1 MPDTDI
7 RINITANDNASAS
20 INKVKSN
27 INSVSALKIKGNTFD
42 GIKNSAEKSAS
53 SLLHLQQ
60 TAGNIGNA
68 FSRAASAAQRALDSM
83 RGSADK
89 TTKSVEGIQQPAGNA
104 GAVFSKLAGL
114 AGKAF
119 AVASIADFSKRCLEA
134 SANAELLRKGLARS
148 LGAADAE
155 KLISDVQAIGEA
167 SAYDATQLLPLSR
180 AWVNIGDNAE
190 QATDKMRTIVDISS
204 AYGLTADQ
212 VGAVN
217 LALSQMQMAG
227 KIGQQ
232 DMMQLLNAGVPAWQ
246 LLSEK
251 MGLSVAQLKDM
262 SSSGELTQ
270 EAIDALFEIMKEKGD
285 GAASDMANTLAGKF
299 SNIEES
305 AANSMSAIG
314 EIITDAF
321 DLKNVLGSI
330 GEFVGSFKAALI
342 EVKDAAKNV
351 GVTQAIT
358 DQLEKVSPVA
368 ASAFGTISSALKDIG
383 SFCKENSGL
392 IKAVGEAVMIVGSAF
407 LSLKGI
413 IAICTTAAK
422 IFTAVA
428 TMNPYVLGITA
439 VIAALVLIHDNW
451 DEISKAASQCWQSV
465 TETMERIKTSI
476 IEKFNGAID
485 SVKQT
490 WNEFTNFLA
499 HPIDTVINIT
509 RNVASRYS
517 SGGVNDPMP
526 DAKGGV
532 FGVHAMAKGGLVG
545 GLVPM
550 ATGGELKRGTPALVG
565 EAGPEAVIPLKNTV
579 LSQIGK
585 AIADAY
591 NGGKAGRTKVG
602 EIEESIKTTADTG
615 EVNAYVK
622 VLQDASKKAQEIG
635 QKVKEFSDYQ
645 KDANDEA
652 KKYAETGEETISMQ
666 EKLASKEREISK
678 LKASRSGADTAEGLE
693 ARLSQLEAE
702 KAQISA
708 TYEAKKAAAIKAAQ
722 EAADAKTRIEQE
734 AADAVKQVQTKA
746 AEDVFS
752 HETTLR
758 NAKAALD
765 KAANAQSLSEYAA
778 IMSQKDEVTGESYAS
793 ILANEN
799 ALGETR
805 RAWYEEMML
814 NAVSWGTYMQETL
827 TTVAEQFQSGVAQG
841 LTECIMQGKTLS
853 DMFGSLANTLL
864 STLINNVLKKWIS
877 SMGIIQSLNA
887 ANSKTAM
894 ANAKAEAAA
903 QAAKS
908 GVYAANATAR
918 VIETMPFMVYGAG
931 ALVAAQMQTAKVGA
945 LQFATGGYVSGTGTS
960 TSDSIPT
967 MLSNG
972 EYVLN
977 AQAVQAIGRPTLN
990 MLNSGAISGLAS
1002 GGSVGG
1008 GADIGIRPSS
1018 NVTLNVSALDASS
1031 FSDFLQRDGGK
1042 ALKQF
1047 LLDTD
1052 RDYTGSSDVW

>member
-1 MPDTDI
+1 MADHKI
-7 RINITANDNASAS
+7 QIGITAIDNASSTFNRIKAIMKQLGS
-20 INKVKSN
+20 I
-27 INSVSALKIKGNTFD
+27 KISGRAFD
-42 GIKNSAEKSAS
+42 GLNDGANNAKR
-53 SLLHLQQ
+53 HLQDVQ
-60 TAGNIGNA
+60 DEGKKTEDI
-68 FSRAASAAQRALDSM
+68 FSRLRPVLV
-83 RGSADK
+83 R
-89 TTKSVEGIQQPAGNA
+89 T
-104 GAVFSKLAGL
+104 FAGL
-114 AGKAF
+114 
-119 AVASIADFSKRCLEA
+119 SIAGFAKKCLEA
-134 SANAELLRKGLARS
+134 SANMELLKKGLSRT
-148 LGAADAE
+148 LGDASAE
-155 KLISDVQAIGEA
+155 KLISDLQDIGEA
-167 SAYDATQLLPLSR
+167 SAYDSTQLLPLAR

-204 AYGLTADQ
+204 AYGLTAEQ
-212 VGAVN
+212 VGSVN
-217 LALSQMQMAG
+217 LALSQMSMAG

-232 DMMQLLNAGVPAWQ
+232 DMMQLLNAGVPAWN
-246 LLSEK
+246 LLSEA
-251 MGLSVAQLKDM
+251 MGMSVAELKDM
-262 SSSGELTQ
+262 SSKGELTE
-270 EAIDALFEIMKEKGD
+270 EAIATLFDAMKEKGQ
-285 GAASDMANTLAGKF
+285 GAAADMAGTLSGKF

-305 AANSMSAIG
+305 ATNSMIAIG
-314 EIITDAF
+314 DIMTNAF
-321 DLKNVLGSI
+321 DLKDVLGSI
-330 GEFVGSFKAALI
+330 GDFTGQFKSMMISL
-342 EVKDAAKNV
+342 KDEANKIGLA
-351 GVTQAIT
+351 QAIT
-358 DQLEKVSPVA
+358 NELNKVSPAA
-368 ASAFGTISSALKDIG
+368 ASAFSSVANTLKEIFN
-383 SFCKENSGL
+383 FCKNNKEA
-392 IKAVGEAVMIVGSAF
+392 IKDVAEAVTIVGGAF
-407 LSLKGI
+407 LSLKGV
-413 IAICTTAAK
+413 IALCTTAAR

-428 TMNPYVLGITA
+428 AMNPYVLGITL
-439 VIAALVLIHDNW
+439 VIAALIAIHDHW
-451 DEISKAASQCWQSV
+451 DGIKEAFQNGKAVVLKVMDDIGQWIHDKV
-465 TETMERIKTSI
+465 E
-476 IEKFNGAID
+476 GAIN
-485 SVKQT
+485 SVKQA
-490 WNEFTNFLA
+490 WDGLVSFIQ
-499 HPIDTVINIT
+499 HPIDTMVRVNT
-509 RNVASRYS
+509 QERENAASAADLPGR
-517 SGGVNDPMP
+517 
-526 DAKGGV
+526 AKGGV
-532 FGVHAMAKGGLVG
+532 FGLHAMAKGGLVG

-645 KDANDEA
+645 KEANEEA
-652 KKYAETGEETISMQ
+652 KKYTETGEATISMQ
-666 EKLASKEREISK
+666 EELAAKERKISK
-678 LKASRSGADTAEGLE
+678 IKASQTGADTSEGISNKL
-693 ARLSQLEAE
+693 AALEAE

-708 TYEAKKAAAIKAAQ
+708 TYEAEKAAAIKAAQ
-722 EAADAKTRIEQE
+722 EAADAKVRIEQE
-734 AADAVKQVQTKA
+734 AQNAIKQVQTKA

-841 LTECIMQGKTLS
+841 LTECIMQGKMLS
-853 DMFGSLANTLL
+853 AMFGSLANTLL

-894 ANAKAEAAA
+894 ANAKAETAA

-931 ALVAAQMQTAKVGA
+931 ALVAAQMQTAKVGS
-945 LQFATGGYVSGTGTS
+945 LQLATGGYVSGAGTS
-960 TSDSIPT
+960 TSDSIPA

-1008 GADIGIRPSS
+1008 GADVGMRPAS

-1031 FSDFLQRDGGK
+1031 FSDFLQNGGLDEIRQK
-1042 ALKQF
+1042 

-1052 RDYTGSSDVW
+1052 RNFATDAGVW

>member
-1 MPDTDI
+1 MADHKI
-7 RINITANDNASAS
+7 QIGITAIDNASSTFNRIKAIMKQLGS
-20 INKVKSN
+20 I
-27 INSVSALKIKGNTFD
+27 KISGRAFD
-42 GIKNSAEKSAS
+42 GLNDGANNAKR
-53 SLLHLQQ
+53 HLQDVQ
-60 TAGNIGNA
+60 DEGKKTEDI
-68 FSRAASAAQRALDSM
+68 FSRLRPVLV
-83 RGSADK
+83 R
-89 TTKSVEGIQQPAGNA
+89 T
-104 GAVFSKLAGL
+104 FAGL
-114 AGKAF
+114 
-119 AVASIADFSKRCLEA
+119 SIAGFAKKCLEA
-134 SANAELLRKGLARS
+134 SANMELLKKGLSRT
-148 LGAADAE
+148 LGDASAE
-155 KLISDVQAIGEA
+155 KLISDLQDIGEA
-167 SAYDATQLLPLSR
+167 SAYDSTQLLPLAR

-204 AYGLTADQ
+204 AYGLTAEQ
-212 VGAVN
+212 VGSVN
-217 LALSQMQMAG
+217 LALSQMSMAG

-232 DMMQLLNAGVPAWQ
+232 DMMQLLNAGVPAWN
-246 LLSEK
+246 LLSEA
-251 MGLSVAQLKDM
+251 MGMSVAELKDM
-262 SSSGELTQ
+262 SSKGELTE
-270 EAIDALFEIMKEKGD
+270 EAIATLFDAMKEKGQ
-285 GAASDMANTLAGKF
+285 GAAADMAGTLSGKF

-305 AANSMSAIG
+305 ATNSMIAIG
-314 EIITDAF
+314 DIMTNAF
-321 DLKNVLGSI
+321 DLKDVLGSI
-330 GEFVGSFKAALI
+330 GDFTGQFKSMMISL
-342 EVKDAAKNV
+342 KDEANKIGLA
-351 GVTQAIT
+351 QAIT
-358 DQLEKVSPVA
+358 NELNKVSPAA
-368 ASAFGTISSALKDIG
+368 ASAFSSVANTLKEIFN
-383 SFCKENSGL
+383 FCKNNKEA
-392 IKAVGEAVMIVGSAF
+392 IKDVAEAVTIVGGAF
-407 LSLKGI
+407 LSLKGV
-413 IAICTTAAK
+413 IALCTTAAR

-428 TMNPYVLGITA
+428 AMNPYVLGITL
-439 VIAALVLIHDNW
+439 VIAALIAIHDHW
-451 DEISKAASQCWQSV
+451 DGIKEAFQNGKAVVLKVMDDIGQWIHDKV
-465 TETMERIKTSI
+465 E
-476 IEKFNGAID
+476 GAIN
-485 SVKQT
+485 SVKQA
-490 WNEFTNFLA
+490 WDGLVSFIQ
-499 HPIDTVINIT
+499 HPIDTMVRVNT
-509 RNVASRYS
+509 QERENAASAADLPGR
-517 SGGVNDPMP
+517 
-526 DAKGGV
+526 AKGGV
-532 FGVHAMAKGGLVG
+532 FGLHAMAKGGLVG

-645 KDANDEA
+645 KEANEEA
-652 KKYAETGEETISMQ
+652 KKYTETGEATISMQ
-666 EKLASKEREISK
+666 EELAAKEREISK
-678 LKASRSGADTAEGLE
+678 IKASQTGADTSEGISNKL
-693 ARLSQLEAE
+693 AALEAE

-708 TYEAKKAAAIKAAQ
+708 TYEAEKAAAIKAAQ
-722 EAADAKTRIEQE
+722 EAADAKVRIEQE
-734 AADAVKQVQTKA
+734 AQNAIKQVQTKA

-841 LTECIMQGKTLS
+841 LTECIMQGKMLS
-853 DMFGSLANTLL
+853 AMFGSLANTLL

-931 ALVAAQMQTAKVGA
+931 ALVAAQMQTAKVGS
-945 LQFATGGYVSGTGTS
+945 LQLATGGYVSGAGTS
-960 TSDSIPT
+960 TSDSIPA

-1008 GADIGIRPSS
+1008 GADVGMRPAS

-1031 FSDFLQRDGGK
+1031 FSDFLQNGGLDEIRQK
-1042 ALKQF
+1042 

-1052 RDYTGSSDVW
+1052 RNFATDAGVW

>member
-1 MPDTDI
+1 MANNKI
-7 RINITANDNASAS
+7 QISITAVDNASKTVD
-20 INKVKSN
+20 KVKSN
-27 INSVSALKIKGNTFD
+27 MQKLKGIQINGRAFD
-42 GIKNSAEKSAS
+42 G
-53 SLLHLQQ
+53 LR
-60 TAGNIGNA
+60 T
-68 FSRAASAAQRALDSM
+68 
-83 RGSADK
+83 SADK
-89 TTKSVEGIQQPAGNA
+89 AAQSVSRLQQAAGQT
-104 GAVFSKLAGL
+104 GGTFSRLAPIIGR
-114 AGKAF
+114 AF
-119 AVASIADFSKRCLEA
+119 AVGSIVAFSQKCLSA
-134 SANAELLRKGLARS
+134 SANMELLKKGLSRT
-148 LGAADAE
+148 LGDASAE
-155 KLISDVQAIGEA
+155 KLISDLQDIGEA
-167 SAYDATQLLPLSR
+167 SAYDSTQLLPLAR

-204 AYGLTADQ
+204 AYGLTAEQ
-212 VGAVN
+212 VGSVN
-217 LALSQMQMAG
+217 LALSQMSMAG

-232 DMMQLLNAGVPAWQ
+232 DMMQLLNAGVPAWN
-246 LLSEK
+246 LLSEA
-251 MGLSVAQLKDM
+251 MGMSVAELKDM
-262 SSSGELTQ
+262 SSKGELTE
-270 EAIDALFEIMKEKGD
+270 EAIATLFDAMKNKGQS
-285 GAASDMANTLAGKF
+285 AAADMAGTLSGKF

-305 AANSMSAIG
+305 ATNSFIAIG
-314 EIITDAF
+314 DIMTNAF

-330 GEFVGSFKAALI
+330 GDFTGQFKSLMI
-342 EVKDAAKNV
+342 SIRDNAKNV
-351 GVTQAIT
+351 GVAQAIT
-358 DQLEKVSPVA
+358 NELNKVSPAA
-368 ASAFGTISSALKDIG
+368 ASAFSAVTDVLKGIFN
-383 SFCKENSGL
+383 FCKNNKEA
-392 IKAVGEAVMIVGSAF
+392 IKDVAEAVTIVGGAF
-407 LSLKGI
+407 LSLKGV
-413 IAICTTAAK
+413 IALCTTAAR

-428 TMNPYVLGITA
+428 AMNPYVLGITI
-439 VIAALVLIHDNW
+439 VIAALIAIHDHW
-451 DEISKAASQCWQSV
+451 DDIKEAFQNGKAVVLKVMDDIGQWIHDKV
-465 TETMERIKTSI
+465 E
-476 IEKFNGAID
+476 GAIN
-485 SVKQT
+485 SVKQA
-490 WNEFTNFLA
+490 WDGLVSFIQ
-499 HPIDTVINIT
+499 HPIDTMV
-509 RNVASRYS
+509 R
-517 SGGVNDPMP
+517 VNTQAREQAAVSPTGY
-526 DAKGGV
+526 AKGGV
-532 FGVHAMAKGGLVG
+532 FGLHAMAKGGLVG

-693 ARLSQLEAE
+693 ARLSRLEAE

-708 TYEAKKAAAIKAAQ
+708 TYEAEKAAAIKAAQ

-853 DMFGSLANTLL
+853 AMFGSLANTLL

-931 ALVAAQMQTAKVGA
+931 ALVAAQMQTAKGGA
-945 LQFATGGYVSGTGTS
+945 LQFATGGYVSGAGTS
-960 TSDSIPT
+960 TSDSIPA

-977 AQAVQAIGRPTLN
+977 AQAVQAIGHPTLN

-1031 FSDFLQRDGGK
+1031 FSDFLQNGGLDEIRQK
-1042 ALKQF
+1042 

-1052 RDYTGSSDVW
+1052 RNFATDAGVW

>member
-1 MPDTDI
+1 MANNKI
-7 RINITANDNASAS
+7 QISITAVDNASKTVD
-20 INKVKSN
+20 KVKSN
-27 INSVSALKIKGNTFD
+27 MQKLKGIQINGRAFD
-42 GIKNSAEKSAS
+42 G
-53 SLLHLQQ
+53 LR
-60 TAGNIGNA
+60 T
-68 FSRAASAAQRALDSM
+68 
-83 RGSADK
+83 SADK
-89 TTKSVEGIQQPAGNA
+89 AAQSVSRLQQAAGQT
-104 GAVFSKLAGL
+104 GGTFSRLAPIIGR
-114 AGKAF
+114 AF
-119 AVASIADFSKRCLEA
+119 AVGSIVAFSQKCLSA
-134 SANAELLRKGLARS
+134 SANMELLKKGLSRT
-148 LGAADAE
+148 LGDANAE
-155 KLISDVQAIGEA
+155 KLISDLQDIGEA
-167 SAYDATQLLPLSR
+167 SAYDSTQLLPLAR

-204 AYGLTADQ
+204 AYGLTAEQ
-212 VGAVN
+212 VGSVN
-217 LALSQMQMAG
+217 LALSQMSMAG

-232 DMMQLLNAGVPAWQ
+232 DMMQLLNAGVPAWN
-246 LLSEK
+246 LLSEA
-251 MGLSVAQLKDM
+251 MGMSVAELKDM
-262 SSSGELTQ
+262 SSKGQLTE
-270 EAIDALFEIMKEKGD
+270 EAIATLFDAMKNKGQ
-285 GAASDMANTLAGKF
+285 GAAADMAGTLSGKF
-299 SNIEES
+299 SNIQES
-305 AANSMSAIG
+305 ATNSLIAIG
-314 EIITDAF
+314 DLMENAF

-330 GEFVGSFKAALI
+330 GDFTGQFKSLMI
-342 EVKDAAKNV
+342 SIRDDAKNV
-351 GVTQAIT
+351 GVAQAIT
-358 DQLEKVSPVA
+358 NELNKVSPAA
-368 ASAFGTISSALKDIG
+368 ASAFSAVTDALKDVFN
-383 SFCKENSGL
+383 FCKNNKEA
-392 IKAVGEAVMIVGSAF
+392 IKDVAEAVTIVGGAF
-407 LSLKGI
+407 LSLKGV
-413 IAICTTAAK
+413 IALCTTAAR

-428 TMNPYVLGITA
+428 AMNPYVLGITI
-439 VIAALVLIHDNW
+439 VIAALIAIHDHW
-451 DEISKAASQCWQSV
+451 DDIKEAFQNGKAVVLKVMDDIGQWIHDKV
-465 TETMERIKTSI
+465 E
-476 IEKFNGAID
+476 GAIN
-485 SVKQT
+485 SVKQA
-490 WNEFTNFLA
+490 WDGLVSFIQ
-499 HPIDTVINIT
+499 HPIDTMVRVNTQAREQAAVSPT
-509 RNVASRYS
+509 RY
-517 SGGVNDPMP
+517 
-526 DAKGGV
+526 AKGGV
-532 FGVHAMAKGGLVG
+532 FGLHAMAKGGLVG

-591 NGGKAGRTKVG
+591 NGGKAGKSKVG

-645 KDANDEA
+645 KEANEEA

-708 TYEAKKAAAIKAAQ
+708 TYEAEKAAAIKAAQ

-853 DMFGSLANTLL
+853 AMFGSLANTLL

-894 ANAKAEAAA
+894 ANAKAETAA

-931 ALVAAQMQTAKVGA
+931 ALVAAQMQTAKVGS
-945 LQFATGGYVSGTGTS
+945 LQLATGGYVSGAGTS
-960 TSDSIPT
+960 TSDSIPA

-977 AQAVQAIGRPTLN
+977 AQAVQAIGCPTLN

-1008 GADIGIRPSS
+1008 GADVGMRPAS

-1031 FSDFLQRDGGK
+1031 FSDFLQNGGLDEIRQK
-1042 ALKQF
+1042 

-1052 RDYTGSSDVW
+1052 RNFATDAGVW

>member
-1 MPDTDI
+1 MANNKI
-7 RINITANDNASAS
+7 QISITAVDNASKTVD
-20 INKVKSN
+20 KVKSN
-27 INSVSALKIKGNTFD
+27 MQKLKGIQINGRAFD
-42 GIKNSAEKSAS
+42 G
-53 SLLHLQQ
+53 LR
-60 TAGNIGNA
+60 T
-68 FSRAASAAQRALDSM
+68 
-83 RGSADK
+83 SADK
-89 TTKSVEGIQQPAGNA
+89 AAQSVSRLQQAAGQT
-104 GAVFSKLAGL
+104 GGTFSRLAPIIGR
-114 AGKAF
+114 AF
-119 AVASIADFSKRCLEA
+119 AVGSIVAFSQKCLSA
-134 SANAELLRKGLARS
+134 SANMELLKKGLSRT
-148 LGAADAE
+148 LGDANAE
-155 KLISDVQAIGEA
+155 KLISDLQDIGEA
-167 SAYDATQLLPLSR
+167 SAYDSTQLLPLAR

-204 AYGLTADQ
+204 AYGLTAEQ
-212 VGAVN
+212 VGSVN
-217 LALSQMQMAG
+217 LALSQMSMAG

-232 DMMQLLNAGVPAWQ
+232 DMMQLLNAGVPAWN
-246 LLSEK
+246 LLSEA
-251 MGLSVAQLKDM
+251 MGMSVAELKDM
-262 SSSGELTQ
+262 SSKGQLTE
-270 EAIDALFEIMKEKGD
+270 EAIATLFDAMKNKGQ
-285 GAASDMANTLAGKF
+285 GAAADMAGTLSGKF
-299 SNIEES
+299 SNIQES
-305 AANSMSAIG
+305 ATNSLIAIG
-314 EIITDAF
+314 DLMENAF

-330 GEFVGSFKAALI
+330 GDFTGQFKSLMI
-342 EVKDAAKNV
+342 SIRDDAKNV
-351 GVTQAIT
+351 GVAQAIT
-358 DQLEKVSPVA
+358 NELNKVSPAA
-368 ASAFGTISSALKDIG
+368 ASAFSAVTDALKDVFN
-383 SFCKENSGL
+383 FCKNNKEA
-392 IKAVGEAVMIVGSAF
+392 IKDVAEAVTIVGGAF
-407 LSLKGI
+407 LSLKGV
-413 IAICTTAAK
+413 IALCTTAAR

-428 TMNPYVLGITA
+428 AMNPYVLGITI
-439 VIAALVLIHDNW
+439 VIAALIAIHDHW
-451 DEISKAASQCWQSV
+451 DDIKEAFQNGKAVVLKVMDDIGQWIHV
-465 TETMERIKTSI
+465 KVE
-476 IEKFNGAID
+476 GAIN
-485 SVKQT
+485 SVKQA
-490 WNEFTNFLA
+490 WDGLVSFIQ
-499 HPIDTVINIT
+499 HPIDTMVRVNTQAREQAAVSPT
-509 RNVASRYS
+509 RY
-517 SGGVNDPMP
+517 
-526 DAKGGV
+526 AKGGV
-532 FGVHAMAKGGLVG
+532 FGLHAMAKGGLVG

-591 NGGKAGRTKVG
+591 NGGKAGKSKVG

-645 KDANDEA
+645 KEANEEA
-652 KKYAETGEETISMQ
+652 KKYTETGEATISMQ
-666 EKLASKEREISK
+666 EELAAKEREISK

-693 ARLSQLEAE
+693 ARLSRLEAE
-702 KAQISA
+702 KSHISA
-708 TYEAKKAAAIKAAQ
+708 TYEAEKAAAIKAAQ

-853 DMFGSLANTLL
+853 AMFGSLANTLM

-877 SMGIIQSLNA
+877 SMGIIQNLNA

-931 ALVAAQMQTAKVGA
+931 ALVAAQMQTAKGGA
-945 LQFATGGYVSGTGTS
+945 LQFATGGYVSGAGTS
-960 TSDSIPT
+960 TSDSIPA

-1008 GADIGIRPSS
+1008 GTDVGIRPSS

-1031 FSDFLQRDGGK
+1031 FSDFLQNGGLDEIRQK
-1042 ALKQF
+1042 

-1052 RDYTGSSDVW
+1052 RNFATDAGVW

>member
-1 MPDTDI
+1 MANNKI
-7 RINITANDNASAS
+7 QISITAVDNASKTVD
-20 INKVKSN
+20 KVKSN
-27 INSVSALKIKGNTFD
+27 MQKLKGIQINGRAFD
-42 GIKNSAEKSAS
+42 G
-53 SLLHLQQ
+53 LR
-60 TAGNIGNA
+60 T
-68 FSRAASAAQRALDSM
+68 
-83 RGSADK
+83 SADK
-89 TTKSVEGIQQPAGNA
+89 AAQSVSRLQQAAGQT
-104 GAVFSKLAGL
+104 GGTFSRLAPIIGR
-114 AGKAF
+114 AF
-119 AVASIADFSKRCLEA
+119 AVGSIVAFSQKCLSA
-134 SANAELLRKGLARS
+134 SANMELLKKGLSRT
-148 LGAADAE
+148 LGDANAE
-155 KLISDVQAIGEA
+155 KLISDLQDIGEA
-167 SAYDATQLLPLSR
+167 SAYDSTQLLPLAR

-204 AYGLTADQ
+204 AYGLTAEQ
-212 VGAVN
+212 VGSVN
-217 LALSQMQMAG
+217 LALSQMSMAG

-232 DMMQLLNAGVPAWQ
+232 DMMQLLNAGVPAWN
-246 LLSEK
+246 LLSEA
-251 MGLSVAQLKDM
+251 MGMSVAELKDM
-262 SSSGELTQ
+262 SSKGQLTE
-270 EAIDALFEIMKEKGD
+270 EAIATLFDAMKNKGQ
-285 GAASDMANTLAGKF
+285 GAAVDMAGTLSGKF
-299 SNIEES
+299 SNIQES
-305 AANSMSAIG
+305 ATNSLIAIG
-314 EIITDAF
+314 DLMENAF

-330 GEFVGSFKAALI
+330 GDFTGQFKSLMI
-342 EVKDAAKNV
+342 SIRDDAKNV
-351 GVTQAIT
+351 GVAQAIT
-358 DQLEKVSPVA
+358 NELNKVSPAA
-368 ASAFGTISSALKDIG
+368 ASAFSAVTDALKDVFN
-383 SFCKENSGL
+383 FCKNNKEA
-392 IKAVGEAVMIVGSAF
+392 IKDVAEAVTIVGGAF
-407 LSLKGI
+407 LSLKGV
-413 IAICTTAAK
+413 IALCTTAAR

-428 TMNPYVLGITA
+428 AMNPYVLGITI
-439 VIAALVLIHDNW
+439 VIAALIAIHDHW
-451 DEISKAASQCWQSV
+451 DDIKEAFQNGKAVVLKVMDDIGQWIHDKV
-465 TETMERIKTSI
+465 E
-476 IEKFNGAID
+476 GAIN
-485 SVKQT
+485 SVKQA
-490 WNEFTNFLA
+490 WDGLVSFIQ
-499 HPIDTVINIT
+499 HPIDTMV
-509 RNVASRYS
+509 R
-517 SGGVNDPMP
+517 VNTQAREQAAVSPTGY
-526 DAKGGV
+526 AKGGV
-532 FGVHAMAKGGLVG
+532 FGLHAMAKGGLVG

-591 NGGKAGRTKVG
+591 NGGKAGKSKVG

-645 KDANDEA
+645 KEANEEA
-652 KKYAETGEETISMQ
+652 KKYTETGEATISMQ
-666 EKLASKEREISK
+666 EEVAAKERKISKIKASQTGVDTSEGISNKLA
-678 LKASRSGADTAEGLE
+678 A
-693 ARLSQLEAE
+693 LEAE

-708 TYEAKKAAAIKAAQ
+708 TYEAEKAAAIKAAQ
-722 EAADAKTRIEQE
+722 EAADAKVRIEQE
-734 AADAVKQVQTKA
+734 AQNAIKQVQTNA
-746 AEDVFS
+746 ATDVFS

-765 KAANAQSLSEYAA
+765 KAANAQSLSEYAE
-778 IMSQKDEVTGESYAS
+778 IMSQKDEITGESYAS

-827 TTVAEQFQSGVAQG
+827 TIVAEQLQSGMAQG
-841 LTECIMQGKTLS
+841 LTQCIMQGKSLAS
-853 DMFGSLANTLL
+853 MFGSLANTLM

-877 SMGIIQSLNA
+877 SMGIIQNLNA

-931 ALVAAQMQTAKVGA
+931 ALVAAQMQTAKGGA
-945 LQFATGGYVSGTGTS
+945 LQFATGGYVSGAGTS
-960 TSDSIPT
+960 TSDSIPA

-1008 GADIGIRPSS
+1008 GTDVGIRPSS

-1031 FSDFLQRDGGK
+1031 FSDFLQNGGLDEIRQK
-1042 ALKQF
+1042 

-1052 RDYTGSSDVW
+1052 RNFATDAGVW

>member
-1 MPDTDI
+1 MANNKI
-7 RINITANDNASAS
+7 QISITAVDNASKTVD
-20 INKVKSN
+20 KVKSN
-27 INSVSALKIKGNTFD
+27 MQKLKGIQINGRAFD
-42 GIKNSAEKSAS
+42 G
-53 SLLHLQQ
+53 LR
-60 TAGNIGNA
+60 T
-68 FSRAASAAQRALDSM
+68 
-83 RGSADK
+83 SADK
-89 TTKSVEGIQQPAGNA
+89 AAQSVSRLQQAAGQT
-104 GAVFSKLAGL
+104 GGTFSRLAPIIGS
-114 AGKAF
+114 AF
-119 AVASIADFSKRCLEA
+119 AVGSIVAFSQKCLSA
-134 SANAELLRKGLARS
+134 SANMELLKKGLSRT
-148 LGAADAE
+148 LGDANAE
-155 KLISDVQAIGEA
+155 KLISDLQDIGEA
-167 SAYDATQLLPLSR
+167 SAYDSTQLLPLAR

-204 AYGLTADQ
+204 AYGLTAEQ
-212 VGAVN
+212 VGSVN
-217 LALSQMQMAG
+217 LALSQMSMAG

-232 DMMQLLNAGVPAWQ
+232 DMMQLLNAGVPAWN
-246 LLSEK
+246 LLSEA
-251 MGLSVAQLKDM
+251 MGMSVAELKDM
-262 SSSGELTQ
+262 SSKGQLTE
-270 EAIDALFEIMKEKGD
+270 EAIATLFDAMKNKGQ
-285 GAASDMANTLAGKF
+285 GAAADMAGTLSGKF
-299 SNIEES
+299 SNIQES
-305 AANSMSAIG
+305 ATNSLIAIG
-314 EIITDAF
+314 DLMENAF

-330 GEFVGSFKAALI
+330 GDFTGQFKSLMI
-342 EVKDAAKNV
+342 SIRDDAKNV
-351 GVTQAIT
+351 GVAQAIT
-358 DQLEKVSPVA
+358 NELNKVSPAA
-368 ASAFGTISSALKDIG
+368 ASAFSAVTDALKDVFN
-383 SFCKENSGL
+383 FCKNNKEA
-392 IKAVGEAVMIVGSAF
+392 IKDVAEAVTIVGGAF
-407 LSLKGI
+407 LTLKGV
-413 IAICTTAAK
+413 IALCTTAAR

-428 TMNPYVLGITA
+428 AMNPYVLGITI
-439 VIAALVLIHDNW
+439 VIAALIAIHDHW
-451 DEISKAASQCWQSV
+451 DDIKEAFQNGKAVVLKVMDDIGQWIHDKV
-465 TETMERIKTSI
+465 E
-476 IEKFNGAID
+476 GAIN
-485 SVKQT
+485 SVKQA
-490 WNEFTNFLA
+490 WDGLVSFIQ
-499 HPIDTVINIT
+499 HPIDTMVRVNTQAREQAAVSPT
-509 RNVASRYS
+509 RY
-517 SGGVNDPMP
+517 
-526 DAKGGV
+526 AKGGV
-532 FGVHAMAKGGLVG
+532 FGLHAMAKGGLVG

-591 NGGKAGRTKVG
+591 NGGKAGKSKVG

-645 KDANDEA
+645 KEANEEA
-652 KKYAETGEETISMQ
+652 KKYTETGEATISMQ

-708 TYEAKKAAAIKAAQ
+708 TYEAEKAAAIKAAQ

-853 DMFGSLANTLL
+853 AMFGSLANTLL

-903 QAAKS
+903 Q
-908 GVYAANATAR
+908 
-918 VIETMPFMVYGAG
+918 
-931 ALVAAQMQTAKVGA
+931 VG
-945 LQFATGGYVSGTGTS
+945 
-960 TSDSIPT
+960 
-967 MLSNG
+967 
-972 EYVLN
+972 
-977 AQAVQAIGRPTLN
+977 
-990 MLNSGAISGLAS
+990 
-1002 GGSVGG
+1002 
-1008 GADIGIRPSS
+1008 
-1018 NVTLNVSALDASS
+1018 
-1031 FSDFLQRDGGK
+1031 
-1042 ALKQF
+1042 
-1047 LLDTD
+1047 
-1052 RDYTGSSDVW
+1052 

>member
-42 GIKNSAEKSAS
+42 GIKNSAEKAAS

-204 AYGLTADQ
+204 AYGLTADH

-270 EAIDALFEIMKEKGD
+270 EAIDALFEIMKEKGN

-358 DQLEKVSPVA
+358 DQLEKISPVA

-392 IKAVGEAVMIVGSAF
+392 IKAVGEAVMIVGAAF

-451 DEISKAASQCWQSV
+451 DAISNAASQCWQSV

-490 WNEFTNFLA
+490 WNEFTDFLA

-517 SGGVNDPMP
+517 SGGVNDLMS

-532 FGVHAMAKGGLVG
+532 FGLHAMAKGGLVG

-591 NGGKAGRTKVG
+591 NGGKSSNKTY
-602 EIEESIKTTADTG
+602 EIEQKIVTAVDSG
-615 EVNAYVK
+615 PVSAYTK
-622 VLQDASKKAQEIG
+622 ILQDAASKARGIG
-635 QKVKEFSDYQ
+635 ENLKSFIDYQ
-645 KDANDEA
+645 KEA
-652 KKYAETGEETISMQ
+652 GE
-666 EKLASKEREISK
+666 
-678 LKASRSGADTAEGLE
+678 
-693 ARLSQLEAE
+693 EAE
-702 KAQISA
+702 KYNETGSATLSYQKELAEKEKEIATIQAQIAESGA
-708 TYEAKKAAAIKAAQ
+708 SVDLSSQLDQLTSERDKLTETYEAEKTYAIRAYQ
-722 EAADAKTRIEQE
+722 EACDAKVRIEQE
-734 AADAVKQVQTKA
+734 TQNSLKDLQTKTIDDIYSHDA
-746 AEDVFS
+746 AV
-752 HETTLR
+752 R
-758 NAKAALD
+758 NAKDALE
-765 KAANAQSLSEYAA
+765 KASNAQNLEEYTS
-778 IMSQKDEVTGESYAS
+778 IMAQKDAITGESYAS

-814 NAVSWGTYMQETL
+814 NVVSWGTYMQETL
-827 TTVAEQFQSGVAQG
+827 TIVAEQLQSGMAQG
-841 LTECIMQGKTLS
+841 LTQCIMQGKSLAS
-853 DMFGSLANTLL
+853 MFGSLANTLM

-877 SMGIIQSLNA
+877 SMGIIQNLNA

-931 ALVAAQMQTAKVGA
+931 ALVAAQMQAAKGGA
-945 LQFATGGYVSGTGTS
+945 LQFATGGYVSGAGTS
-960 TSDSIPT
+960 TSDSIPS

-1008 GADIGIRPSS
+1008 GTDVGIRPSS

-1031 FSDFLQRDGGK
+1031 FSDFLQNGGLDEIRQK
-1042 ALKQF
+1042 

-1052 RDYTGSSDVW
+1052 RNFATDAGVW